1 MIAIHPIHRRMAE
14 LFMISKRRDL
24 TYSEA
29 LEMQHCIEVNANL
42 VVAMDS
48 LKTLSM
54 LAYEQNDTEWLHEIS
69 KKIDGLEA
77 QCI

>member
-1 MIAIHPIHRRMAE
+1 MIAIHSIHRRMAE

-54 LAYEQNDTEWLHEIS
+54 LAYEQNDTEWLHEIA